1 MSAVLWCN
9 ISADDFIFQDIQQKL
24 DKKKIND
31 VELTKVL
38 ETPSLFKNSTI
49 RFEAKF
55 AQIGN
60 LSRVF
65 HTKYDLSEY
74 LNLAVW
80 PDEVKLWQKDGLK
93 VFSPLVFV
101 KKSSNNATVIGKLKK
116 YQRVQI
122 TGLVTND
129 YQNQPWIE
137 VLAIKV
143 LDKEALS
150 EEALYHIR
158 LGDKYHYGDHPGEP
172 GAEKATQ
179 SNIGID
185 LAHAEIEYQKSLT
198 YELGDVEKSAVLEL
212 LGEVQLK
219 QGKVEASIASLT
231 ATLDINSKSGR
242 ANHLMAQ
249 AQLAAGNLE
258 QAKIYGEKAL
268 DTLSKN
274 KDVLL
279 CNARIL
285 IKLKNYELAKAHC
298 INANRLDADDI
309 RPYAYL
315 GEIYDALNEYDVSKE
330 MYRRAINL
338 KDGVDNFELH
348 KNMGHALLK
357 IALVEKNAKEKEN
370 ALMQA
375 DREFNATVNQI
386 NDKNPEAYYLW
397 GRVLEEW
404 KSRPKSEVDSIDKF
418 DKAIALDPKYFNAH
432 MHKASVLNYRL
443 NKPKEAIDSYENASK
458 LRPDDLSPLKALDKI
473 YREAKNYEKTVSVNT
488 RIVAIE
494 PKNFSANFALGMDNH
509 LYLNQQAIAADWFTK
524 AMAID
529 MKHSEVDFY
538 LGKSLYLSGKKVEA
552 IKHLLNAAVKL
563 PGEKMVSFYL
573 GKAYSDTDQ
582 SAKAIENLVKYN
594 GLDAQNV
601 ETRVLLS
608 KEYLRNPKTV
618 DAAIKTAAE
627 AVDLAEKQKT
637 MQGDSYDAHGW
648 ALAMGNQ
655 SQKALGLLEKANKD
669 NATNERQYHL
679 GYVYVQNE
687 MYVEADAVLKKL
699 EALELDKRLAAD
711 VKRLRADLENRLK
724 SAKEKTQKASTEKE
738 VKATQPEKKPEPEK
752 KKEPVKIAESDKKKA
767 DPEAEKNQ
775 KLEEQKRIENE
786 KRKKELADKLAKEEK
801 IKEKEREAAAKEEA
815 EKKRK
820 DEEAKAKNDKKLAEQ
835 KAEEDAKKK
844 KADEK
849 AQKEKEAKLAEDK
862 KAEEKKS
869 KELAKQKEEQDKKAK
884 EDAKLAEEAKAKA
897 DKAKKEQAKVDQEK
911 LAKEKAAQ
919 EKKAKEDAKLAEEA
933 KVNAEKAKKEQ
944 AKADQE
950 KLAKEKAA
958 QEKKAKEEAKAKAE
972 QDKAAQAAK
981 EKADKEKAEKEKQE
995 KELAAKKAKEEE
1007 KAKAEDAKKA
1017 KALAE
1022 QAKKEQEAKNQ
1033 AALIKEKEDK
1043 ANKEKAAKEEAKK
1056 AEAEKKKKAEEEKK
1070 KAEEL
1075 EKKKE
1080 EEKAAA
1086 LKLAEEKKKLAE
1098 KARRDAAKAQEEA
1111 EKLEK
1116 ERKKDAEKK

>member
-55 AQIGN
+55 AQVGN

-93 VFSPLVFV
+93 VFLPLVFV

-158 LGDKYHYGDHPGEP
+158 LGDKYHFGDHPSEP
-172 GAEKATQ
+172 GAEKSTQ
-179 SNIGID
+179 PNIGID
-185 LAHAEIEYQKSLT
+185 LSHAEIEYQKSLT

-219 QGKVEASIASLT
+219 QGKVEAAIASLT

-258 QAKIYGEKAL
+258 QARAFGEKAL

-309 RPYAYL
+309 RPYAFL

-338 KDGVDNFELH
+338 KDGVDNFDLH

-458 LRPDDLSPLKALDKI
+458 LRPEDLSPLKALDKI

-494 PKNFSANFALGMDNH
+494 PKNFGANYALGMDNH
-509 LYLNQQAIAADWFTK
+509 MYLNQQAIAADWFAK

-552 IKHLLNAAVKL
+552 IKHLQNAAVKL

-608 KEYLRNPKTV
+608 KEYLRSPKTV

-627 AVDLAEKQKT
+627 AVELADKQKT

-655 SQKALGLLEKANKD
+655 TQKAMGLLEKANKD
-669 NATNERQYHL
+669 HATNERQYHL

-711 VKRLRADLENRLK
+711 VKRLRSDLENRLK
-724 SAKEKTQKASTEKE
+724 NDKEKKQKAAAEKE
-738 VKATQPEKKPEPEK
+738 VKTTQQPEKKPEPEK
-752 KKEPVKIAESDKKKA
+752 KKEPVKVVEPDKKKA
-767 DPEAEKNQ
+767 DAEAEKTQ

-786 KRKKELADKLAKEEK
+786 KRKKELEEKLAKEEK

-820 DEEAKAKNDKKLAEQ
+820 DDEAKAKNDKKLAEQ

-862 KAEEKKS
+862 KA
-869 KELAKQKEEQDKKAK
+869 QDKKAK

-897 DKAKKEQAKVDQEK
+897 DKAKKEQAK
-911 LAKEKAAQ
+911 
-919 EKKAKEDAKLAEEA
+919 
-933 KVNAEKAKKEQ
+933 
-944 AKADQE
+944 ADQE
-950 KLAKEKAA
+950 KLAKEKEA
-958 QEKKAKEEAKAKAE
+958 QDKKAKEDAKAKAE

-981 EKADKEKAEKEKQE
+981 EKADKEKAEKEKQD
-995 KELAAKKAKEEE
+995 KELAAKKAKEDAKAKAEQDKAAQAAKEKADKEKAEKEKQDKELAAKKAKEDE

-1017 KALAE
+1017 KALADK
-1022 QAKKEQEAKNQ
+1022 AKKDEEAKNQ
-1033 AALIKEKEDK
+1033 AALLKEKEEK
-1043 ANKEKAAKEEAKK
+1043 EAKEKAAKEEAKK

-1075 EKKKE
+1075 EKEKE
-1080 EEKAAA
+1080 KEKAAA

-1098 KARRDAAKAQEEA
+1098 KARKDAAKAQEEA
-1111 EKLEK
+1111 DKLEK